1 MDKKFLDLGWTSMQ
15 VLKREQL
22 SILRVYCARFRINST
37 FLHNLF
43 LRFVGIVVNVIHFNA
58 FESAKTSGHSL
69 TSKTEKNKWK
79 KKNRKGNAK
88 RRISRFH
95 LLYSALYF
103 EAGVYY
109 VRNPGRP
116 KRCFWFADVSSI
128 NLHYVFKNTRRLIA
142 TTFSKSCEDTGV
154 FLLFT
159 GGRVGRSLL
168 VLWTRLIGRR
178 EESDANESETKASEK
193 RRNKNEIEPPLT
205 IGESD
210 RLAAGPQSG
219 LRRSR
224 ASGFLRAFGS
234 KKLVRGLRFESAPA
248 IKE

>member
-69 TSKTEKNKWK
+69 TSKTEKKKWK
-79 KKNRKGNAK
+79 KKIEKAMRKEEFRVSIFCIRRYISK
-88 RRISRFH
+88 RASIMYAIRDDRNDVFDSRT
-95 LLYSALYF
+95 YQ
-103 EAGVYY
+103 V
-109 VRNPGRP
+109 
-116 KRCFWFADVSSI
+116 
-128 NLHYVFKNTRRLIA
+128 LIFI
-142 TTFSKSCEDTGV
+142 TFSRIPAVWSQRPFRKAAKILAYFYYSPGA
-154 FLLFT
+154 
-159 GGRVGRSLL
+159 GWVGHYSSFEL
-168 VLWTRLIGRR
+168 VW
-178 EESDANESETKASEK
+178 SADARKAMQMRSETKASEK

-234 KKLVRGLRFESAPA
+234 KQLVRGLRFESAPA